1 MGSSPVL
8 ALLRVYILPECLRA
22 DDREP
27 SMLDDHMR
35 GGAVISCLGAVYYS
49 LDLVVDRLLLSGSR
63 MLKRCGGKFRLRH
76 RLCLSL
82 SLSLFFYL

>member
-8 ALLRVYILPECLRA
+8 ALLRVYILLECLRA

-35 GGAVISCLGAVYYS
+35 GGARISCLGAVYYI
-49 LDLVVDRLLLSGSR
+49 LNLVGDRLVLSGSR
-63 MLKRCGGKFRLRH
+63 MLKRCGGKFRRRLRI
-76 RLCLSL
+76 LT
-82 SLSLFFYL
+82 SLSLFILIE